1 MDRVYMDMAYE
12 QAEKSV
18 CLRAKVGAVLVLD
31 GKVVAQGYNNVV
43 GGVRPCK
50 EIGCL
55 RDSLEIESGKRRE
68 VCRNICAEQLAIS
81 EAARNGV
88 EIDGSTAYIT
98 TFPCHICAKLLVSSG
113 ITEIVYDKDYPDEL
127 SKNFLRECYGTSD
140 VV

>member
-31 GKVVAQGYNNVV
+31 GKVIAQGYNNVV

-50 EIGCL
+50 EVGCL

-68 VCRNICAEQLAIS
+68 VCRNICAE
-81 EAARNGV
+81 
-88 EIDGSTAYIT
+88 
-98 TFPCHICAKLLVSSG
+98 
-113 ITEIVYDKDYPDEL
+113 
-127 SKNFLRECYGTSD
+127 
-140 VV
+140 